1 MQEVFARLVAQL
13 TKLEKVRRLR
23 GVSYVWKEDGK
34 PNIGLIAEE
43 VAEVIPEV
51 VSFEDNGKD
60 ARAID
65 YSRLVAVLIEG
76 MKEQQ
81 EEMGALRE
89 EVKALKQQSR

>member
-81 EEMGALRE
+81 KTISDL
-89 EVKALKQQSR
+89 QSRLEAVEKKQK